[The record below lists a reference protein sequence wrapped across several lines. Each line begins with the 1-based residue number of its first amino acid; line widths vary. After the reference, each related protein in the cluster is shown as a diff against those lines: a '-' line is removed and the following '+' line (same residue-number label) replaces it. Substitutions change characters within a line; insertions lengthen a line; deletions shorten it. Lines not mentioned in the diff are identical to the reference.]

1 MSENINLREL
11 ERKAWRSVF
20 EDGLYD
26 IFLGLLLLHM
36 GFVYY
41 LSRIETTFLGRT
53 SLNLGIYLVLYL
65 GLWVGKHYITLPR
78 IGRVKF
84 GKRRKSRLRTVT
96 VITFLVV
103 LLTFSLTLA
112 GIAFK
117 NQPDGSM
124 GWSLLAPILLG
135 TWFVLFFG
143 LAGYFLEYHRLYL
156 VGVLYALPEIVM
168 TYSNELLGINPGY
181 LAWLLPASLILIIG
195 AILLARFVRD
205 HPVPQIPNSGL
216 NDEAG

>member
-195 AILLARFVRD
+195 AIHLARFVRD
-205 HPVPQIPNSGL
+205 HPVPQIPNSEL

>member
-181 LAWLLPASLILIIG
+181 LAWLLPAAVILIIG
-195 AILLARFVRD
+195 AIHLARFVRD
-205 HPVPQIPNSGL
+205 HPVPQIPNSEL

>member
-65 GLWVGKHYITLPR
+65 GLWVGKHFITLPR

-84 GKRRKSRLRTVT
+84 GKRRKSRLRAVT

-124 GWSLLAPILLG
+124 EWSLLAPILLG

-195 AILLARFVRD
+195 AIHLARFVRD

>member
-1 MSENINLREL
+1 VSENINLQEL

-20 EDGLYD
+20 EDRLYD

-41 LSRIETTFLGRT
+41 ISKLETTFLGRT
-53 SLNLGIYLVLYL
+53 SLNLGIFLILYL
-65 GLWVGKHYITLPR
+65 GLWAGKHYITLPR

-84 GKRRKSRLRTVT
+84 GARRKSRLQTV
-96 VITFLVV
+96 VIITFLVV
-103 LLTFSLTLA
+103 LLTFSLTLV

-117 NQPDGSM
+117 DQPDGSTT
-124 GWSLLAPILLG
+124 WRLLGPVLLG

-156 VGVLYALPEIVM
+156 VGVMYALPEIVL
-168 TYSNELLGINPGY
+168 TYSNVLLGVNPGF
-181 LAWLLPASLILIIG
+181 LAWLLPAGVILVIG
-195 AILLARFVRD
+195 AVHLRRFIHQ
-205 HPVPQIPNSGL
+205 HPVPQLPETEL
-216 NDEAG
+216 NDEVR

>member
-65 GLWVGKHYITLPR
+65 GLWVGKHFITLPR

-168 TYSNELLGINPGY
+168 TYSNELLGVNPGY
-181 LAWLLPASLILIIG
+181 LAWLLPAAVILIIG
-195 AILLARFVRD
+195 AIHLARFVRD
-205 HPVPQIPNSGL
+205 HPVPQIPNSEL

>member
-1 MSENINLREL
+1 MSENINLKEL

-41 LSRIETTFLGRT
+41 ISKLETTFLGRT
-53 SLNLGIYLVLYL
+53 SLNLGVYLVLYL
-65 GLWVGKHYITLPR
+65 GLWAGKRYITLPR
-78 IGRVKF
+78 LGRVKF
-84 GKRRKSRLRTVT
+84 GKRRKSRLRTVA

-112 GIAFK
+112 GIVFK
-117 NQPDGSM
+117 KQLEGSLT
-124 GWSLLAPILLG
+124 WSLLAPVLLG
-135 TWFVLFFG
+135 MWFVLFFG

-156 VGVLYALPEIVM
+156 VGVLYALPEIVL
-168 TYSNELLGINPGY
+168 TYSNELLGFNPGY

-195 AILLARFVRD
+195 AVHLAQFVRD
-205 HPVPQIPNSGL
+205 HPVPQIPNSEL
-216 NDEAG
+216 NDEAH